1 MALSSERLQECDE
14 RTLVGI
20 RQPRLSLAGREIV
33 GSEVVTFVD
42 YEVSALG
49 DPEQFRNKRFEHL
62 ARLVVVR
69 PRWQGIQF
77 VFDIQQKS
85 KKNHGIRLQV
95 DIRQQ
100 IDRRTLGN
108 GADGDA

>member
-1 MALSSERLQECDE
+1 MVLSSERLQECDE

-42 YEVSALG
+42 YEVSELG
-49 DPEQFRNKRFEHL
+49 DPEQFRKKRFEHL

-69 PRWQGIQF
+69 PWRQGIQF
-77 VFDIQQKS
+77 VLDVQQKCE
-85 KKNHGIRLQV
+85 KNRRIGLQV
-95 DIRQQ
+95 DIGQQ

-108 GADGDA
+108 GAD